1 MTRNVMIDIETMG
14 KGPRAAILAIGAVE
28 FDPVGT
34 SRNPSFYRV
43 VSLASSVAAG
53 LEMDAETVIWWMGQ
67 PDAARAAASA
77 GGRNDSLESAL
88 RSLSEFLIGDALSDE
103 KEDLIVWANGAS
115 FDFPILSEA
124 FRLCGIEKPWHYWNE
139 RCHRTLR
146 KTIPGAIEPERG
158 GDKHN
163 ALDDAAHQAASLQV
177 ILATLGRE
185 PALAA

>member
-1 MTRNVMIDIETMG
+1 MKRHVMIDIETMG

-28 FDPVGT
+28 FDPVGQ
-34 SRNPSFYRV
+34 SRSPSFYRA
-43 VSLASSVAAG
+43 VSLASSIAAG
-53 LEMDAETVIWWMGQ
+53 LEMDAETVVWWMGQ

-77 GGRNDSLESAL
+77 GGSNDSLESAL
-88 RSLSEFLIGDALSDE
+88 RLLSTFLIGDALSDE

-146 KTIPGAIEPERG
+146 KVIPGVVEPERA

-163 ALDDAAHQAASLQV
+163 ALDDAAHQAASLQA
-177 ILATLGRE
+177 ILAALGQM
-185 PALAA
+185 PAVAS